1 MVSNTSG
8 CPASW
13 GLVWVQG
20 APLPWLRMR
29 MSPAWTARFWVC
41 LFYPEALVYH
51 ALKLTTCHQGH
62 QGRFGL
68 TNPKPI
74 PGQRLLL
81 LLIATCCVFIACI
94 HRLT

>member
-51 ALKLTTCHQGH
+51 ALKADHMS
-62 QGRFGL
+62 
-68 TNPKPI
+68 
-74 PGQRLLL
+74 PGPLWPDQPQAVQMLLL
-81 LLIATCCVFIACI
+81 LLIATSCVFIACI